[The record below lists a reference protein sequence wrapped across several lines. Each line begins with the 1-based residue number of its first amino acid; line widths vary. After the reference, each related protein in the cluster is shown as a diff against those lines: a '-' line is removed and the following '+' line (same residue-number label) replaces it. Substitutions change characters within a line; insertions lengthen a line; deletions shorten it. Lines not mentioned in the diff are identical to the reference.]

1 MAHEPRG
8 GTRPVR
14 RLLIGCMAFQGVSG
28 VAGGI
33 GLVFD
38 PSGETLGI
46 PIEWLAGS
54 MFGDYLVPGLVLLSV
69 LGVVPLVVTW
79 GLWRRRPWARPS
91 SLVVGIGLLI
101 WIAIEVAVI
110 GYQPDPPLQTIYGA
124 LGALIVALSLA
135 RG

>member
-1 MAHEPRG
+1 
-8 GTRPVR
+8 
-14 RLLIGCMAFQGVSG
+14 MAFQGISG

-38 PSGETLGI
+38 PSGESLGI

-54 MFGDYLVPGLVLLSV
+54 PFRDYLVPGLVLLSV

-79 GLWRRRPWARPS
+79 ALWRRRPWARPA
-91 SLVVGIGLLI
+91 SLVVGMGLLI
-101 WIAIEVAVI
+101 WIAVEVAVI

-124 LGALIVALSLA
+124 LGALIAALSLA
-135 RG
+135 KG